1 VLVVGW
7 RAYHIGFFMASK
19 PHVYKTVLENG
30 MTILVMPRHHI
41 PKVSLQLWYNVG
53 SKDERSGEKGIA
65 HLIEHM
71 IFKGTSRL
79 SESDITAITHKLSG
93 YCNAFTSYDYTG
105 YLFDMPSQNWKEM
118 LPIMAD
124 CMRNCTFREEHLSSE
139 LKAVIQELK
148 MYNDDYLSTLI
159 ERMVA
164 TIFADHPYHHPVIGY
179 KQDLWSLKRDALVN
193 FYYRHYVPNNATLV
207 MVGDIDLEQAVL
219 ESEKSFAGIAPDP
232 SYSKEEFYHGYD
244 LQSHSVTL
252 YRDIQQPMMLLAFV
266 IPGTTAQQD
275 YLFDIISW
283 VLGAGKGSRLYR
295 KLVDELGLVTE
306 VESFVFDFFEH
317 GLFFIHFQPKDPR
330 DTARIV
336 EIIEQEL
343 FALSA
348 ELISPEELE
357 RAVRKIEIDFLSLS
371 ENNQKLAYLLGK
383 YYLATGNERYLTSY
397 TDYPR
402 ASIREEIQALVRD
415 YLRPAVMHRGAVMPM
430 AEGEHEYW
438 QMLQQR
444 SDEED
449 ARILGTISR
458 QAVVEEA
465 VHAANIIVAAPKP
478 FAFPKPHRA
487 KLSNGIEVLF
497 CHNPALP
504 KVDCILDFK
513 NKYYDDPVDQ
523 QGRSSFVADLLEEG
537 TSKKS
542 GPQIALEIESR
553 GMELMTSAGHCSI
566 SMLSQDFQRGLTLLG
581 EILSDSIFPED
592 SVEKIRD
599 QMLADIKIFWDTPSQ
614 FAGQIAKEILYKDH
628 PYAKNML
635 GTAETVSGLTRDQ
648 LFSAYKQTITPHGA
662 RIAIVGD
669 LEQYDVVAILEQT
682 LGGWTG
688 PELPDTEFPAL
699 KPLSAQTFD
708 RQANRDQIVLCY
720 VGLGI
725 TRESK
730 DFDAVLL
737 FDQIFGGGVLGSMNS
752 RLFSIRE
759 QTGLFYTIN
768 GSLLVGAGKQPGM
781 VLVKTIVSPDRL
793 NEAERVIKAL
803 MDEGASTI
811 SADELDE
818 AKRAVANS
826 LVDHYATNRSTASV
840 FLFLDEHGLPDDYFD
855 HRAEQL
861 MSITKEQVERSV
873 ARLLKGNHFAKIRIG
888 RI

>member
-1 VLVVGW
+1 
-7 RAYHIGFFMASK
+7 MAAK

-105 YLFDMPSQNWKEM
+105 YLFDMPAHNWKEM

-148 MYNDDYLSTLI
+148 MYNDDYISTLI

-207 MVGDIDLEQAVL
+207 MVGDIDLEQAVI
-219 ESEKSFAGIAPDP
+219 EAEKSFGGIAPDP
-232 SYSKEEFYHGYD
+232 SYAKEEFYHGYD
-244 LQSHSVTL
+244 LQAHSVTI

-283 VLGAGKGSRLYR
+283 ILGAGKGSRLYR
-295 KLVDELGLVTE
+295 KLVDELALVTE
-306 VESFVFDFFEH
+306 IESFVFDFFEH
-317 GLFFIHFQPKDPR
+317 GLFFIHFQPKNPI

-343 FALSA
+343 IALSS
-348 ELISPEELE
+348 ELVSPEELE

-402 ASIREEIQALVRD
+402 ALIREEIQALVRD
-415 YLRPAVMHRGAVMPM
+415 YLRPTVMHRGAVLPM

-444 SDEED
+444 SDDED

-465 VHAANIIVAAPKP
+465 VHPI
-478 FAFPKPHRA
+478 
-487 KLSNGIEVLF
+487 
-497 CHNPALP
+497 C
-504 KVDCILDFK
+504 
-513 NKYYDDPVDQ
+513 
-523 QGRSSFVADLLEEG
+523 
-537 TSKKS
+537 
-542 GPQIALEIESR
+542 
-553 GMELMTSAGHCSI
+553 
-566 SMLSQDFQRGLTLLG
+566 
-581 EILSDSIFPED
+581 
-592 SVEKIRD
+592 
-599 QMLADIKIFWDTPSQ
+599 W
-614 FAGQIAKEILYKDH
+614 
-628 PYAKNML
+628 
-635 GTAETVSGLTRDQ
+635 
-648 LFSAYKQTITPHGA
+648 
-662 RIAIVGD
+662 
-669 LEQYDVVAILEQT
+669 
-682 LGGWTG
+682 
-688 PELPDTEFPAL
+688 
-699 KPLSAQTFD
+699 
-708 RQANRDQIVLCY
+708 
-720 VGLGI
+720 
-725 TRESK
+725 
-730 DFDAVLL
+730 
-737 FDQIFGGGVLGSMNS
+737 
-752 RLFSIRE
+752 
-759 QTGLFYTIN
+759 
-768 GSLLVGAGKQPGM
+768 
-781 VLVKTIVSPDRL
+781 
-793 NEAERVIKAL
+793 
-803 MDEGASTI
+803 
-811 SADELDE
+811 
-818 AKRAVANS
+818 
-826 LVDHYATNRSTASV
+826 
-840 FLFLDEHGLPDDYFD
+840 
-855 HRAEQL
+855 
-861 MSITKEQVERSV
+861 
-873 ARLLKGNHFAKIRIG
+873 
-888 RI
+888 